1 MRDDTRQSVIQRLPF
16 GHPAVAGDVI
26 RLQGLLRDAL
36 TTIQYQPLGKISVLN
51 LACGSA
57 DETGALVAALAPA
70 EIGYYL
76 GIDIRR
82 NTLDEAERRWTTPR
96 GTMEFRCADAS
107 SIDRMKQLPLFD
119 FIFIRHQNYWFA
131 PVTWDRLLEN
141 ALAVLAPG
149 GVLACTSYFDDEH
162 DLLKVSLQ
170 TRGAEILWD
179 VRHMESRVLPDVRGK
194 SVDRRLAVFAQSSS
208 GLQSVSAFGTD

>member
-1 MRDDTRQSVIQRLPF
+1 MRDDFGQSVIQRLPF
-16 GHPAVAGDVI
+16 GHPAIAGDVV
-26 RLQGLLRDAL
+26 RLQGLLCAAL
-36 TTIQYQPLGKISVLN
+36 TTIRYHPIGEISVLN

-82 NTLDEAERRWTTPR
+82 NTLEEAERRWTARR

-107 SIDRMKQLPLFD
+107 SIDRMKELPRFD

-131 PVTWDRLLEN
+131 PVSWDRLLEN

-149 GVLACTSYFDDEH
+149 GILACTSYFDREH

-179 VRHMESRVLPDVRGK
+179 VRHPESRPLHDVPGK
-194 SVDRRLAVFAQSSS
+194 SVDRRLAIFAQGSPDFSPL
-208 GLQSVSAFGTD
+208 LQ

>member
-1 MRDDTRQSVIQRLPF
+1 MRDDTRQSVIQRISF
-16 GHPAVAGDVI
+16 GHPAIAGDVV

-36 TTIQYQPLGKISVLN
+36 TTIRYQPVGKISVLN

-57 DETGALVAALAPA
+57 DETGALAAALAPA

-76 GIDIRR
+76 GLDIRR
-82 NTLDEAERRWTTPR
+82 NTIDEAERRWSAPR
-96 GTMEFRCADAS
+96 GTIEFRCADAS
-107 SIDRMKQLPLFD
+107 SIDRMKQLPVFD

-141 ALAVLAPG
+141 ALAILAPG
-149 GVLACTSYFDDEH
+149 GILACTSYFDREH

-170 TRGAEILWD
+170 TRGAKILWD
-179 VRHMESRVLPDVRGK
+179 VLHPESRPLLDVPGK
-194 SVDRRLAVFAQSSS
+194 SVDRRLALFAQGSS
-208 GLQSVSAFGTD
+208 GLQSGSVFKTD